1 MNNIDNFMENII
13 IENNMTKFKIGKH
26 RHEKKNNKAMSVL
39 SLTAGTRQQM
49 KPHVSVTPETSLY
62 YPDFAGSV
70 KYKTSRAFTLPTCS
84 GVYFIHDFR
93 GIHYIGEAKNLQQ
106 RFLQHH
112 TNEDNVILIELVRY
126 PFGELCFY
134 WLTTKTKPKA
144 VKLQKYWIRVFQPI
158 ANKVKYKKDRS

>member
-1 MNNIDNFMENII
+1 MNNINDFMENTVDK
-13 IENNMTKFKIGKH
+13 NNMTKFKVGKQ

-49 KPHVSVTPETSLY
+49 RPHVSVTPETSLY
-62 YPDFAGSV
+62 YPNFAGSV
-70 KYKTSRAFTLPTCS
+70 IYKTSRAFTLPTCS

-126 PFGELCFY
+126 PFGELRFY

-158 ANKVKYKKDRS
+158 SNKVKYIKDRS

>member
-26 RHEKKNNKAMSVL
+26 RHEKKNNKAMSAL

>member
-1 MNNIDNFMENII
+1 
-13 IENNMTKFKIGKH
+13 MTKFKIGKH
-26 RHEKKNNKAMSVL
+26 RHEKKNNKAMAVL

-49 KPHVSVTPETSLY
+49 KPHVFATPETSLY
-62 YPDFAGSV
+62 YPNFAGSV
-70 KYKTSRAFTLPTCS
+70 KCKTSRAFTLPTCS

-158 ANKVKYKKDRS
+158 ANNVKYNKDRS